1 MSLPLQAKLLRVLQ
15 EREYTSIGSNE
26 KVSLDIRVI
35 CATNKDLKLLVSENK
50 FREDLYFRINVV
62 GINIP
67 PLRKRKQDLPLL
79 FKYFIE
85 KFNNELDRKIKG
97 LSGEAEKMLVDY
109 PYPGNVRELS
119 NIIESSMVLSNKDK
133 IGVEDLPEEVIN
145 YKRVRDDLPQLEID
159 DLVGLPLAEV
169 EKR

>member
-1 MSLPLQAKLLRVLQ
+1 MLQ

-26 KVSLDIRVI
+26 KVSLDITVI
-35 CATNKDLKLLVSENK
+35 CETNKDMKLLVSENK

-145 YKRVRDDLPQLEID
+145 YKRVRDDLI
-159 DLVGLPLAEV
+159 
-169 EKR
+169 